1 MSKHTPGPWRWAWPE
16 GPNGLPQLEGDVEY
30 SEMNPVLMVAYGC
43 QPKCIDRGCPLLP
56 RKADRDLIAASPDL
70 LETAKVMLT
79 TEVTPMAQHCSSEFE
94 AGWRAACRA
103 YRNSSQRNA
112 LAIAVVKAKE
122 GP

>member
-70 LETAKVMLT
+70 LK
-79 TEVTPMAQHCSSEFE
+79 
-94 AGWRAACRA
+94 AGKTLMDSRTREPF
-103 YRNSSQRNA
+103 SVEKIVHMME
-112 LAIAVVKAKE
+112 AIAKAEE